1 VSVTGPAGD
10 AGPVSRVGDGP
21 VGVLR
26 TPGLYVAVGGGTRS
40 TMAVNA
46 GAPLL
51 STRSR
56 PPPAGAG
63 GARTVTAGR
72 SGRPWWLYFA
82 VAAFVLVRAEWWT
95 WQRRIT
101 V

>member
-1 VSVTGPAGD
+1 VPL
-10 AGPVSRVGDGP
+10 SRVGDRP

-26 TPGLYVAVGGGTRS
+26 TPGLYVAEGGGSRS
-40 TMAVNA
+40 TIAVNA
-46 GAPLL
+46 GDPLL
-51 STRSR
+51 SNLSR
-56 PPPAGAG
+56 TTPAGAG
-63 GARTVTAGR
+63 GVRTVTAGR

-82 VAAFVLVRAEWWT
+82 VAAFVLVLAEWWT